1 MEERIVKE
9 NTVKD
14 NLEAELRTLRSKL
27 QANTSEIGDW
37 RVVKALEY
45 QLTGQKIPYDMERLN
60 SDRQK
65 VRDRINEIEAELNT
79 LESR

>member
-1 MEERIVKE
+1 MEERIAKE
-9 NTVKD
+9 NMVKD
-14 NLEAELRTLRSKL
+14 NLEAELRALRSKL

-37 RVVKALEY
+37 KIVKTLEY
-45 QLTGQKIPYDMERLN
+45 QLTGQKIPYDMGKLN

-65 VRDRINEIEAELNT
+65 VRDRINEIEAELNA

>member
-1 MEERIVKE
+1 MEEGIAKE
-9 NTVKD
+9 NVVKD
-14 NLEAELRTLRSKL
+14 NLEAELRALHSKL

-37 RVVKALEY
+37 KIVKALEY
-45 QLTGQKIPYDMERLN
+45 QLTGQNIPYDMEKLN

-65 VRDRINEIEAELNT
+65 VRDRINEIEAELNA

>member
-1 MEERIVKE
+1 MEESIARE
-9 NTVKD
+9 NTTRD
-14 NLEAELRTLRSKL
+14 NLEAELRMLRSKL

-37 RVVKALEY
+37 KVVKALEY

-79 LESR
+79 LENR

>member
-1 MEERIVKE
+1 MEEIIVKG
-9 NTVKD
+9 NTAMD
-14 NLEAELRTLRSKL
+14 NLEAELRALRSKL

-37 RVVKALEY
+37 KVVKALEY

-79 LESR
+79 LENR

>member
-1 MEERIVKE
+1 MEEIIAKG
-9 NTVKD
+9 NTTRD

-37 RVVKALEY
+37 KVVKALEY

-79 LESR
+79 LENR

>member
-9 NTVKD
+9 NTVKG

-37 RVVKALEY
+37 KVVKALEY

-65 VRDRINEIEAELNT
+65 VRDRINEIEVELND

>member
-1 MEERIVKE
+1 MEKIIAKG
-9 NTVKD
+9 NTARD

-37 RVVKALEY
+37 KVVKALEY

-65 VRDRINEIEAELNT
+65 VRDRINEIEVELND

>member
-14 NLEAELRTLRSKL
+14 NLEAELRILRSKL

-37 RVVKALEY
+37 KVVKALEY

-79 LESR
+79 LENR